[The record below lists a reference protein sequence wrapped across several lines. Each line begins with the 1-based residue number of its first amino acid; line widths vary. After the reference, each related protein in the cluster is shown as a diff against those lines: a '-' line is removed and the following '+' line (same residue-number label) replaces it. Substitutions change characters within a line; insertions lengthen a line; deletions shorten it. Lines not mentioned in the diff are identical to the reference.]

1 MAVDKITLTGL
12 KVYGYHGV
20 LNKERKKGQ
29 EFIVDISVSYKSNK
43 AVDTDDIEYAINY
56 SEIALIA
63 KQVIEGEP
71 KNLIEKVADD
81 IATKIIE
88 KFDVKTV
95 RVTLHKPNAPLDV
108 IFDDVSVSVERMK

>member
-20 LNKERKKGQ
+20 LKKERKKGQ
-29 EFIVDISVSYKSNK
+29 EFIVDISVSYKTNK
-43 AVDTDDIEYAINY
+43 AVDTDNI
-56 SEIALIA
+56 EIATIA
-63 KQVIEGEP
+63 QEVIQGEP

-88 KFDVKTV
+88 KFEVKIV
-95 RVTLHKPNAPLDV
+95 RVTLHKPNAPIDAK
-108 IFDDVSVSVERMK
+108 FDDVSVSVERMK

>member
-20 LNKERKKGQ
+20 LKKERKKGQ
-29 EFIVDISVSYKSNK
+29 EFIVDISVSYKTNK
-43 AVDTDDIEYAINY
+43 AVDTDNIKYAINY
-56 SEIALIA
+56 SEIAMIA
-63 KQVIEGEP
+63 KEVIQGEP

-88 KFDVKTV
+88 KFEVKIV
-95 RVTLHKPNAPLDV
+95 RVTLHKPNAPIDAK
-108 IFDDVSVSVERMK
+108 FDDVSVSVERMK